1 MKRIYSDIALVIRWC
16 VSCVIALVIAL
27 PTVTSVAHSV

>member
-1 MKRIYSDIALVIRWC
+1 MKRIYSDLALVIRWC

-27 PTVTSVAHSV
+27 PAVTSVTQSV